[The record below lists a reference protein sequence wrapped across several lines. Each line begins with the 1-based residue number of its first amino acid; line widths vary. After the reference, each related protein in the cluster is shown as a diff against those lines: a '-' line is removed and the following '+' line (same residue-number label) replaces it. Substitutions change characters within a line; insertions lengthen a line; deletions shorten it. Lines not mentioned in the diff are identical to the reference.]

1 MPEEEQR
8 KALALL
14 RLNRAEEQ
22 LSYIPGI
29 LELGDYKTVANRS
42 YYSVFYAMR
51 AVLALDGVDSKKHS
65 GIISE
70 FRKRYIKTGVF
81 PEELSDIIGELFSV
95 RSGSDYDDFYIV
107 SREKAK
113 LQYEHAA
120 VFVEAV
126 SRFFSKERI
135 DGEIT

>member
-8 KALALL
+8 RQLALL
-14 RLNRAEEQ
+14 RLSRAKEQ

-70 FRKRYIKTGVF
+70 FRRRYIKTGVF

-95 RSGSDYDDFYIV
+95 RSGSDYDDFYVV
-107 SREKAK
+107 SREKAE
-113 LQYEHAA
+113 LQHQNAS

-126 SRFFSKERI
+126 SRFFYQNGLLSE
-135 DGEIT
+135 

>member
-126 SRFFSKERI
+126 SRFFQKNGLTEK
-135 DGEIT
+135 